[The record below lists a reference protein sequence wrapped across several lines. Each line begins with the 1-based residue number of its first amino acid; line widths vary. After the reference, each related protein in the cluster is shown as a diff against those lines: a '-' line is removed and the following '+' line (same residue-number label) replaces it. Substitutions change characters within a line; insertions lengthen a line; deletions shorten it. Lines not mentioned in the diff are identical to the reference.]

1 MLQSIDR
8 DNSEKNFEK
17 VIDEKNN
24 VSRINLHM
32 PEFEIFK
39 CRHTDLVKAYNIK
52 LLKKRSII
60 EPISFLYNT
69 KKYESFNSDKKKTCG
84 ISSVLSLTNS
94 TLKLS
99 YKDFIELFK
108 TVNYQIEVLN
118 KYKNQ
123 SFMGLKLKKDEE
135 MMKVFL
141 NYNQIHFIFD

>member
-1 MLQSIDR
+1 MLQSILKE
-8 DNSEKNFEK
+8 NSEKNFEK
-17 VIDEKNN
+17 IFDEKNN
-24 VSRINLHM
+24 VWRINLHM

-39 CRHTDLVKAYNIK
+39 CRHNDLVKADNIK

-69 KKYESFNSDKKKTCG
+69 KKYESLNIDKKKTCG
-84 ISSVLSLTNS
+84 ISTVLSLTNS

-123 SFMGLKLKKDEE
+123 SFMGLKLKKNEE
-135 MMKVFL
+135 LLKVSL
-141 NYNQIHFIFD
+141 N